1 MKPTHPGTR
10 TVKPR
15 YGIEAL
21 ARGLEILALF
31 SSESPSLSLTE
42 IVATLDLNKSTAF
55 RVLSTL
61 EALGYLERDPATRR
75 YRPGLKVLQLGFTAL
90 NGLEVGQVARPYLE
104 RLAQR
109 VDETASLGVLDGMRV
124 MYVDRI
130 RNRAI
135 VGVVIGIGS
144 HVPAHCTSLGK
155 VLLAD
160 LPPDELNH
168 RLADADLKAFT
179 SHTLTDQRALL
190 GELTL
195 VRQRGYAT
203 SNEELAVGLRAV
215 AAPIRNAS
223 RKAVAAINVSGP
235 VTTISR
241 ERLKVEIIPA
251 VVKTAAQIS
260 LTLGYSQTEKHV
272 VLNAVS

>member
-1 MKPTHPGTR
+1 MKPVHLGTLSA
-10 TVKPR
+10 KPR

-31 SSESPSLSLTE
+31 TTESPSLSLTE
-42 IVATLDLNKSTAF
+42 IVATLELNKSTAF

-61 EALGYLERDPATRR
+61 EMLGYLERDPATRR

-90 NGLEVGQVARPYLE
+90 NGLEVGQMARPYLE
-104 RLAQR
+104 RLAQ
-109 VDETASLGVLDGMRV
+109 VVNETASLGVLDGMRII
-124 MYVDRI
+124 YVDRI

-160 LPPDELNH
+160 LPPDELNC
-168 RLADADLKAFT
+168 RLVDADLAAFT
-179 SHTLTDQRALL
+179 SHTIIDPRALL
-190 GELTL
+190 DELTL

-203 SNEELAVGLRAV
+203 SDEELAVGLRAV
-215 AAPIRNAS
+215 AAPIRDATQ
-223 RKAVAAINVSGP
+223 KAVAAINVSGP
-235 VTTISR
+235 VTSISH
-241 ERLKVEIIPA
+241 ERLKSEIMPA

-260 LTLGYSQTEKHV
+260 LTLGCSEAE
-272 VLNAVS
+272 NRVSR

>member
-1 MKPTHPGTR
+1 MKPSPSGTR
-10 TVKPR
+10 TAKPR

-21 ARGLEILALF
+21 TRGLEILALF

-42 IVATLDLNKSTAF
+42 IVATLELNKSTAF

-61 EALGYLERDPATRR
+61 EVSGYLERDPATRR

-160 LPPDELNH
+160 LPPDDLNR
-168 RLADADLKAFT
+168 RLADADLAAFT
-179 SHTLTDQRALL
+179 SHTITDHRALL
-190 GELTL
+190 SELTL

-203 SNEELAVGLRAV
+203 SDEELAVGLRAV
-215 AAPIRNAS
+215 AAPIRNATQ
-223 RKAVAAINVSGP
+223 KAVAAINVSGP
-235 VTTISR
+235 VTSISC
-241 ERLKVEIIPA
+241 ERLKAEIVPA

-260 LTLGYSQTEKHV
+260 LALGCSETEDHM
-272 VLNAVS
+272 SR